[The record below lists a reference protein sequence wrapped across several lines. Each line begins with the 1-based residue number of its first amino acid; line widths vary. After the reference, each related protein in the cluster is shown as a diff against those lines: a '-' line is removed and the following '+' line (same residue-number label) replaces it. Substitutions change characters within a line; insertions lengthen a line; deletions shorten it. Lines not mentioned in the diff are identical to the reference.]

1 MAGTYATHRGKR
13 QISLSVTIVTHC
25 HTPMTHFTSCFTS
38 FKILV
43 AKQPTGG
50 MHFDLKLVAKT
61 YMVYK
66 TTPPCCDQ
74 SGEAVIITVKLHNL
88 LEPQGGAN
96 LRGGEGANLKGGQT
110 TSACQ
115 E

>member
-1 MAGTYATHRGKR
+1 
-13 QISLSVTIVTHC
+13 
-25 HTPMTHFTSCFTS
+25 MTHFTSCFTS

-66 TTPPCCDQ
+66 TTPHCCDH
-74 SGEAVIITVKLHNL
+74 SGEAVIITVKLHYL

-96 LRGGEGANLKGGQT
+96 LRGGQTSRGGKPL
-110 TSACQ
+110 
-115 E
+115 